1 MRASRR
7 RPFLVTTLLTALA
20 SGSLATAAPASSAS
34 ACIGGSTGASAQLYG
49 VAAISMTNAWA
60 VGHTGNGTAHTLIE
74 QWNGI
79 SWCKVPSPSPGGT
92 TQPSGLNSVAATSG
106 TDAWAVG
113 SFFTATG
120 GDQNP
125 TLHLGGTAWRRAG
138 RPDPPPAPQVNIP
151 TRAAAPSP
159 PTAPAAGHHH

>member
-7 RPFLVTTLLTALA
+7 QPFLVMTLLTALA

-34 ACIGGSTGASAQLYG
+34 ACIGGSTGASAQLYR

-74 QWNGI
+74 HWNGI

-120 GDQNP
+120 GDP
-125 TLHLGGTAWRRAG
+125 TPLLPLGGTSWRRAAG
-138 RPDPPPAPQVNIP
+138 TGPRRAPKVNSPP
-151 TRAAAPSP
+151 RAAPRSP
-159 PTAPAAGHHH
+159 TNASAAGHYA